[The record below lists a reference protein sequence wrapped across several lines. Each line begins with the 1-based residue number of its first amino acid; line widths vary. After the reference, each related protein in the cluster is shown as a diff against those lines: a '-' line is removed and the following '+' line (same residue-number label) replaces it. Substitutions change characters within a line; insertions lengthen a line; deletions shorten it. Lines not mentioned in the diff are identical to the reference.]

1 MVRSLSMFLGN
12 DGTTSVPKFDDD
24 LFIFSVQPS
33 HSVWLDGLTL
43 DQIR

>member
-24 LFIFSVQPS
+24 LFIFSVRWTNS
-33 HSVWLDGLTL
+33 RSDSIGMLHDGL
-43 DQIR
+43 